1 MKRNLTHSL
10 LLLILCVLRLAN
22 AQSTNATI
30 SGVVLDP
37 SGKVIIDADIEIL
50 NEATGVHY
58 ASRTNGTGIYSVAIL
73 PPGQYT
79 VQVSKIGFKTLIKPD
94 IVLNVQSALA
104 LNFTLPLGAA
114 SESVTVVAGASSINT
129 TDASVS
135 TVIDR
140 QFVENM
146 PLNGRSLQS
155 LISLAPGVVQTPIPY
170 GSSSGNSGEFSMN
183 GQRTEGNY
191 YTVDGVSANVG
202 TGSNGSYTAGAAGL
216 LPAQTALGTTQSM
229 ASVDAL
235 QEFRINTSTYSAEYG
250 RTPGGQISLETR
262 SGTDML
268 HGSLFNYFR
277 NDALDA
283 NNWFNDH
290 TTPTTAK
297 TAERQNDFGGTLGG
311 PLYIP
316 RLYDGR
322 KRTFFFYSYEGLRL
336 SLPTP
341 ATTSE
346 VPDSA
351 LRQSTASGLQPV
363 INAFPISNGAEVSG
377 APGLA
382 YFTAAYS
389 VPSGLNTSSIRFDHT
404 FDNRTHVFGRYSDSS
419 SSSDSRSADDLAQV
433 IPQSFVTRS
442 VTSGLTRT
450 FSPQLVNDLRF
461 NYTWY
466 SLKERDTIDSFG
478 GAKASTQS
486 TFLPGAPEDSQFA
499 GFLFFGSDPGID
511 LVAQEIGQTQT
522 NIIDTQQFSLGR
534 HSLKIGVDYR
544 RSELMEKFNRL
555 SAALL
560 YFEEQGL
567 QSNSADFA
575 VASTSGAV
583 PDEPIFTNFSAFV
596 QDDWKLNQ
604 RSTLSLGLRWDVNPP
619 PVNGNGRIPPVLDQI
634 TNIATAQLAPEG
646 TPEWSTYYAGFA
658 PRLGIASQLNARDG
672 RETVLRVGV
681 GQFFDT
687 GNTLGAIGFTQLGF
701 ASTEYYSGLS
711 FPLAPA
717 VYQLPGASTEA
728 PINQTAVGYS
738 SNLKLPYTIQ
748 WNLSL
753 EQALGTARSFTLGY
767 VASAGRRLIEGT
779 YQNPASINPAFSL
792 GNGLYVIQN
801 GSWSNYNS
809 LQAQFQQRVIHGL
822 QVLVSMTWS
831 HSIDNL
837 SSNFISYQPLLKGDS
852 DFDIRRNFQTAVT
865 YNLPSR
871 AAGRVARAITEGWST
886 DLRAFARSAAPVDVY
901 GSAYVASNGT
911 QQYARPNVVTGEP
924 FYVYGSRDE
933 IPGGRKINFNAF
945 QNVTGVTGDAPRN
958 FLRGFGANE
967 IDFAIRRQFDPS
979 DRVTIQF
986 RAEAFNVLNR
996 PDFGA
1001 IYNTL
1006 NFGESLFGQAYN
1018 TLNIGLKNQNA
1029 LYEQG
1034 GPRSLQL
1041 ALNVLF

>member
-170 GSSSGNSGEFSMN
+170 GSSSGNSGEFSVN

-728 PINQTAVGYS
+728 PFNQTAVGYS

>member
-1 MKRNLTHSL
+1 
-10 LLLILCVLRLAN
+10 
-22 AQSTNATI
+22 
-30 SGVVLDP
+30 
-37 SGKVIIDADIEIL
+37 
-50 NEATGVHY
+50 
-58 ASRTNGTGIYSVAIL
+58 
-73 PPGQYT
+73 
-79 VQVSKIGFKTLIKPD
+79 
-94 IVLNVQSALA
+94 
-104 LNFTLPLGAA
+104 
-114 SESVTVVAGASSINT
+114 
-129 TDASVS
+129 
-135 TVIDR
+135 
-140 QFVENM
+140 
-146 PLNGRSLQS
+146 
-155 LISLAPGVVQTPIPY
+155 
-170 GSSSGNSGEFSMN
+170 
-183 GQRTEGNY
+183 
-191 YTVDGVSANVG
+191 
-202 TGSNGSYTAGAAGL
+202 
-216 LPAQTALGTTQSM
+216 
-229 ASVDAL
+229 
-235 QEFRINTSTYSAEYG
+235 
-250 RTPGGQISLETR
+250 
-262 SGTDML
+262 
-268 HGSLFNYFR
+268 
-277 NDALDA
+277 
-283 NNWFNDH
+283 
-290 TTPTTAK
+290 
-297 TAERQNDFGGTLGG
+297 
-311 PLYIP
+311 
-316 RLYDGR
+316 
-322 KRTFFFYSYEGLRL
+322 
-336 SLPTP
+336 
-341 ATTSE
+341 
-346 VPDSA
+346 
-351 LRQSTASGLQPV
+351 
-363 INAFPISNGAEVSG
+363 
-377 APGLA
+377 
-382 YFTAAYS
+382 
-389 VPSGLNTSSIRFDHT
+389 
-404 FDNRTHVFGRYSDSS
+404 
-419 SSSDSRSADDLAQV
+419 
-433 IPQSFVTRS
+433 
-442 VTSGLTRT
+442 
-450 FSPQLVNDLRF
+450 
-461 NYTWY
+461 
-466 SLKERDTIDSFG
+466 
-478 GAKASTQS
+478 
-486 TFLPGAPEDSQFA
+486 
-499 GFLFFGSDPGID
+499 
-511 LVAQEIGQTQT
+511 
-522 NIIDTQQFSLGR
+522 
-534 HSLKIGVDYR
+534 
-544 RSELMEKFNRL
+544 
-555 SAALL
+555 
-560 YFEEQGL
+560 
-567 QSNSADFA
+567 
-575 VASTSGAV
+575 
-583 PDEPIFTNFSAFV
+583 
-596 QDDWKLNQ
+596 
-604 RSTLSLGLRWDVNPP
+604 
-619 PVNGNGRIPPVLDQI
+619 
-634 TNIATAQLAPEG
+634 
-646 TPEWSTYYAGFA
+646 
-658 PRLGIASQLNARDG
+658 
-672 RETVLRVGV
+672 V

-728 PINQTAVGYS
+728 PFNQTAVGYS

>member
-728 PINQTAVGYS
+728 PFNQTAVGYS